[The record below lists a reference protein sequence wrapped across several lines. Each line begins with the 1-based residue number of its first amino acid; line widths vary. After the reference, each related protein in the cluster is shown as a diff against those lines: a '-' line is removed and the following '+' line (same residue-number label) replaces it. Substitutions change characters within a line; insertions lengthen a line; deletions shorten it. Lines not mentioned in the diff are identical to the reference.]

1 MGRMEVQVER
11 RHKQAGVSCTCWSRA
26 RIAACEVAPGAR
38 DGEKSKNRPE
48 PSFIYLHIYAATTA
62 FALQLCI
69 NLHSLGT

>member
-1 MGRMEVQVER
+1 MGRMEVQMEWR
-11 RHKQAGVSCTCWSRA
+11 YKQAGVSCTCWNRA
-26 RIAACEVAPGAR
+26 RIAAREVAPGAR

-48 PSFIYLHIYAATTA
+48 PSFIYFHIYAGMTT